1 MMSMAGASSVDALLD
16 PLSMIVRTM
25 SVETGAI
32 SLAAETRSAAG
43 FINVKVIT
51 GTSKTVTVVTSET
64 ITVGTDYT
72 VLGSAFEV

>member
-1 MMSMAGASSVDALLD
+1 MSIAGASSVDVLPN

-25 SVETGAI
+25 SIEMGAI
-32 SLAAETRSAAG
+32 SLAAETRSAVG

-51 GTSKTVTVVTSET
+51 STSKTVTVVTSET